1 MKTRTLCVGVSIII
15 TLRLCQD
22 RVEKNSGHCEERR
35 NGRKGVS
42 TPPIGAA
49 HKRKFICSERRE
61 VVRYRCAQASPIP
74 LGRCKSST
82 ITAET
87 RALTGAVF
95 FKKTPAERLGQR
107 GVSQSLHTSR
117 WELAFHESKKPRQG
131 DGASKATYA
140 RPARC
145 LKHPSLSIRI
155 TDRYY
160 TNMNRNKETPAYLAG
175 SPYSVR
181 AALMD

>member
-1 MKTRTLCVGVSIII
+1 MCEPSSKGATLKNKRDHYFKTLWKGAST
-15 TLRLCQD
+15 
-22 RVEKNSGHCEERR
+22 RR
-35 NGRKGVS
+35 
-42 TPPIGAA
+42 P
-49 HKRKFICSERRE
+49 HKQKFICSAIRE
-61 VVRYRCAQASPIP
+61 VVRYRRASFVSSPI
-74 LGRCKSST
+74 
-82 ITAET
+82 TAQT

-95 FKKTPAERLGQR
+95 FKKNPSREARAR

-140 RPARC
+140 GLARC

-175 SPYSVR
+175 SPCSVR